1 MKTVIFAR
9 HAKSDWNQPDT
20 NDFERPLNQRGELD
34 APAMAAYLK
43 SCAYPLQQ
51 IISSDAVRALATAAE
66 YQKQLTPGEN
76 IRQEHSLY
84 LASSEDILQVV
95 TDIAAQYNCVMLVGH
110 NPGMTDVVN
119 SFAGDGVDDMST
131 CSFAIV
137 QFSVSD
143 WSQVNKQNGSLFAY
157 EYPKKCIHKT

>member
-9 HAKSDWNQPDT
+9 HAKSDWNQPGIS
-20 NDFERPLNQRGELD
+20 DFDRPLNQRGEVD
-34 APAMAAYLK
+34 APAMATYLK
-43 SCAYPLQQ
+43 ECAYPLQQ

-66 YQKQLTPGEN
+66 YQKQLTPGKN
-76 IRQEHSLY
+76 ILQEHSLY
-84 LASSEDILQVV
+84 LASYQDILQVV
-95 TDIAAQYNCVMLVGH
+95 ANIEAEYSCVMLVGH

-137 QFSVSD
+137 QFDVSL
-143 WSQVNKQNGSLFAY
+143 WSKVNKQNGSLFAY